1 MPKQKG
7 VIFIIN
13 DYDFENGIF
22 DCFFSKQVDI
32 NDLFM
37 LDYYNEKYQN
47 IGCFADK
54 IDRNKQFNNAL
65 TIAKCFLIYS
75 IFLVVGVVL

>member
-1 MPKQKG
+1 

-54 IDRNKQFNNAL
+54 IDRNK
-65 TIAKCFLIYS
+65 
-75 IFLVVGVVL
+75 